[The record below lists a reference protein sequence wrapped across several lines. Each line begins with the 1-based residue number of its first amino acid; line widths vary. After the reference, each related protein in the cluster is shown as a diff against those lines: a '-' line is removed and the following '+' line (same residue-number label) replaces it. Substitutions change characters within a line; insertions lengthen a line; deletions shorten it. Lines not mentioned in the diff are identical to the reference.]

1 MILKFWYKSSNN
13 ISLLLVDKPVE
24 MELIK
29 NVWKSNVSTLE
40 WVRRYELKRTQSRMG
55 YVCKN

>member
-40 WVRRYELKRTQSRMG
+40 WVRIYELKRTQSRMG